1 LFSVFRTKDI
11 RNNKLD
17 THVRLKKEFWKKIF
31 DKQPMMVFLLTKI
44 DRSSN
49 ADLSR
54 KNYLISSRR
63 DFKINPQ
70 NEKEYELNYI
80 TLIPIDIKNIYE
92 MLDAKNNDDLLER
105 FEIPIQWN
113 DQYVLRKIP
122 DSINKYLDEISED
135 FEYEDLS
142 NQQSENSE
150 NILEEKSNSCENKQ
164 DVSIENSE
172 IKSEKDEQY
181 RITNDEIDKYLKIK
195 NQVGSNKRGMFL
207 SLPWRNVKKRQR
219 RQIKSEI
226 NENIATI
233 KCKVNILIQ

>member
-17 THVRLKKEFWKKIF
+17 THVRLKQEFLKEIF
-31 DKQPMMVFLLTKI
+31 DKQSMMVFLLTKI
-44 DRSSN
+44 DRSLN
-49 ADLSR
+49 DLSR
-54 KNYLISSRR
+54 KNYLVSSRR
-63 DFKINPQ
+63 DFKINLQ

-80 TLIPIDIKNIYE
+80 TLIPIEIKNIYE
-92 MLDAKNNDDLLER
+92 MLDAKNNDGLLEH
-105 FEIPIQWN
+105 FEIPIQWD

-122 DSINKYLDEISED
+122 GSINKYLDEISED

-150 NILEEKSNSCENKQ
+150 NVLDEESNSCENKQ

-172 IKSEKDEQY
+172 VKSEKDQQY

-195 NQVGSNKRGMFL
+195 NQVGSNKHGMFL
-207 SLPWRNVKKRQR
+207 LLPWRNVKKRQ
-219 RQIKSEI
+219 
-226 NENIATI
+226 
-233 KCKVNILIQ
+233 